1 MDFFRYLN
9 PLRYFTNDEYVSF
22 WSMLFGSLLSGFWA
36 RLISV
41 CFLGLSFYFMAR
53 RQNIQIFVVFFF
65 LALVTAYIGGLRE
78 IFR

>member
-1 MDFFRYLN
+1 MDFFRYLD
-9 PLRYFTNDEYVSF
+9 PLRYFTHEEYVSF
-22 WSMLFGSLLSGFWA
+22 WSTLFSTLLSGFWA
-36 RLISV
+36 RAISV

-53 RQNIQIFVVFFF
+53 RQNIQIFIIFFF